1 MPEIKLFE
9 LSKKDIEEIYEI
21 DRICFPP
28 EIAFDKETFSLYIE
42 DNNTI
47 KIGARLDNKIIGFIL
62 VYLFYEFGEILTID
76 ILPEYRRMGI
86 GKILMKEAEKRMREN
101 SVIKVFLEVAV
112 NNKPAIEF
120 YKKLGYRIEGI
131 IPSYYP
137 PDIDAY
143 SMEKELKD

>member
-1 MPEIKLFE
+1 MPDIELFG

>member
-1 MPEIKLFE
+1 MPDIELFE
-9 LSKKDIEEIYEI
+9 LSQKDIEEMYEI

-47 KIGARLDNKIIGFIL
+47 KIGAKLNNKIIGFIL
-62 VYLFYEFGEILTID
+62 IYLFYEFGEILTID

-86 GKILMKEAEKRMREN
+86 GKILMKEAEKIMREN
-101 SVIKVFLEVAV
+101 SVIKVFLEVAA

-131 IPSYYP
+131 ITS
-137 PDIDAY
+137 
-143 SMEKELKD
+143 

>member
-1 MPEIKLFE
+1 MLEIKLFE
-9 LSKKDIEEIYEI
+9 LSEKDIKEIYAI